1 MPQDP
6 NPSPGPS
13 GRGRPPMSTR
23 RREVVRMQIARAAV
37 ELFTAKGVA
46 ATTGDDIAHEL
57 GISTRTLWRY
67 FPSKESCVRPL
78 LTDGLDLV
86 ADRLRSWPAELSLA
100 EHLER
105 SGALDAD
112 AGAAL
117 SAPTL
122 DLIRMTRT
130 EPGLRAVWL
139 EVHHTAE
146 DVFAEAVAERA
157 GATPDTLSVRVQA
170 AAVNVALRVA
180 SEQLAAGGQ
189 HDGTMASL
197 VQEALTTVGDG
208 LGPLPEHRGARN
220 TRT

>member
-1 MPQDP
+1 
-6 NPSPGPS
+6 
-13 GRGRPPMSTR
+13 MSSR
-23 RREVVRMQIARAAV
+23 RREIMRMQIARAAV

-78 LTDGLDLV
+78 LTGGLDLV
-86 ADRLRSWPAELSLA
+86 ADQLRSWPADLSLT

-105 SGALDAD
+105 TRALDED
-112 AGAAL
+112 TGAAL
-117 SAPTL
+117 SAPMI

-130 EPGLRAVWL
+130 EPALMAVWL

-146 DVFAEAVAERA
+146 GVFAEAVAERA
-157 GATPDTLSVRVQA
+157 GVTPDTLSVRVQA
-170 AAVNVALRVA
+170 AAINVALRVA
-180 SEQLAAGGQ
+180 AEQFATGRARGTERGGS
-189 HDGTMASL
+189 MIAL

-208 LGPLPEHRGARN
+208 LGPLPGSGGERSPHP
-220 TRT
+220 